1 MSQNEVVGGLADGKS
16 EDQSFFL
23 KEMIAELT
31 KAKKCREYTN
41 ARLREFPRKT
51 NRRDFRRA
59 NADRFTSVKS
69 VVAAKKNLLYGA
81 ADPSP
86 TPELGPIRMPLKVTA
101 VDSPTNLAQER
112 HWAMIRALENP
123 ARDERQSCF
132 RTYLALNWQ
141 RRRIK
146 TRFKWIEQRFP
157 TPPQRRNNGEI
168 DQLLTTNHL
177 FWPNERRKAASSL
190 PFWLPNPT
198 LPAAKC
204 NPSKP
209 RGGAGDQL
217 VVFAKRPRPKSSH
230 GILLLLVPCPIPVA
244 LKKNAL
250 RTADQFRAVCTRTFT

>member
-1 MSQNEVVGGLADGKS
+1 MSQNEVVGGLPDEKS

-31 KAKKCREYTN
+31 EAEKCREYTI

-86 TPELGPIRMPLKVTA
+86 TAEFGPIRMPLKVTA

-112 HWAMIRALENP
+112 HWAIIRALGNP
-123 ARDERQSCF
+123 ARDERQSRF

-157 TPPQRRNNGEI
+157 TPSPQPRNNGDI
-168 DQLLTTNHL
+168 DGLVPTRQLLL
-177 FWPNERRKAASSL
+177 PRQRGKADFSLPISQPNSAFSLVSPPTVRRGAGGQTDVSRRKPRIYELARK
-190 PFWLPNPT
+190 F
-198 LPAAKC
+198 C
-204 NPSKP
+204 SKVAPHP
-209 RGGAGDQL
+209 RQ
-217 VVFAKRPRPKSSH
+217 
-230 GILLLLVPCPIPVA
+230 
-244 LKKNAL
+244 
-250 RTADQFRAVCTRTFT
+250 TRAFN

>member
-1 MSQNEVVGGLADGKS
+1 MSQNEVVGGLRDGKS

-31 KAKKCREYTN
+31 EAGKCREYTI

-69 VVAAKKNLLYGA
+69 VVAAKKNLLCGA

-112 HWAMIRALENP
+112 HSAIIRALGNP
-123 ARDERQSCF
+123 ARDERQSRF

-157 TPPQRRNNGEI
+157 TPVSQGNTNG
-168 DQLLTTNHL
+168 DNRVMSHSVTTSQL
-177 FWPNERRKAASSL
+177 FRSNERSKRGSR
-190 PFWLPNPT
+190 LPNQAFSRPIVIDR
-198 LPAAKC
+198 AWKGGGGVA
-204 NPSKP
+204 PSIRRK
-209 RGGAGDQL
+209 
-217 VVFAKRPRPKSSH
+217 
-230 GILLLLVPCPIPVA
+230 VPY
-244 LKKNAL
+244 
-250 RTADQFRAVCTRTFT
+250 R

>member
-1 MSQNEVVGGLADGKS
+1 MSQNEVVGGLPDRKS

-23 KEMIAELT
+23 KEMIAGSTE
-31 KAKKCREYTN
+31 AEKCREYTI

-86 TPELGPIRMPLKVTA
+86 TPEFGPIRMPLKVTA

-112 HWAMIRALENP
+112 HWAMIRALGNP
-123 ARDERQSCF
+123 ARDERQSRF

-141 RRRIK
+141 RRRIE

-157 TPPQRRNNGEI
+157 TPAPQPPNNGEM
-168 DQLLTTNHL
+168 DELVTTHHL
-177 FWPNERRKAASSL
+177 FWQHSPRMTGVLLPISRPISMLSAVNAKAK
-190 PFWLPNPT
+190 
-198 LPAAKC
+198 AKGGRGV
-204 NPSKP
+204 SHAP
-209 RGGAGDQL
+209 R
-217 VVFAKRPRPKSSH
+217 AKVLDPYARTE
-230 GILLLLVPCPIPVA
+230 ILG
-244 LKKNAL
+244 
-250 RTADQFRAVCTRTFT
+250 

>member
-1 MSQNEVVGGLADGKS
+1 
-16 EDQSFFL
+16 
-23 KEMIAELT
+23 
-31 KAKKCREYTN
+31 
-41 ARLREFPRKT
+41 
-51 NRRDFRRA
+51 
-59 NADRFTSVKS
+59 
-69 VVAAKKNLLYGA
+69 
-81 ADPSP
+81 
-86 TPELGPIRMPLKVTA
+86 MPLKVTA

-209 RGGAGDQL
+209 RGGGGGSAGRIRHGTSTEQL
-217 VVFAKRPRPKSSH
+217 ARNFISIGSLPYSCCAQKKRASNR
-230 GILLLLVPCPIPVA
+230 
-244 LKKNAL
+244 
-250 RTADQFRAVCTRTFT
+250 